1 MNRNRHPNK
10 AIEATLEY
18 AEANGWRVEIGGGH
32 CWGRLLCPKTRA
44 VAIVYFAC
52 ANSIWSTPKNP
63 QGHARNI
70 RKWVDGCDGNRE

>member
-32 CWGRLLCPKTRA
+32 CWGRLLCPENKG
-44 VAIVYFAC
+44 C
-52 ANSIWSTPKNP
+52 
-63 QGHARNI
+63 RN
-70 RKWVDGCDGNRE
+70 RLFCLR

>member
-10 AIEATLEY
+10 EIEAALEY

-32 CWGRLLCPKTRA
+32 CWGRLLCPENKGCRNRL
-44 VAIVYFAC
+44 FC
-52 ANSIWSTPKNP
+52 ANLIWSTPKNP

-70 RKWVDGCDGNRE
+70 RKWVDGCDENRE